1 MAAEGL
7 ITFEELRSKLEE
19 AEQTRE
25 KAQRALKALNRHQEK
40 IKELERNKDAVTEYY
55 VGLEHRPLRK
65 KGYRKEHT
73 PEESPRGLTVN
84 S

>member
-55 VGLEHRPLRK
+55 VGLEHRPLK
-65 KGYRKEHT
+65 KKA
-73 PEESPRGLTVN
+73 TVK
-84 S
+84 SILQKKAREGSL